1 MSGKA
6 IGISMNYGFPGTY
19 ARTPD
24 LFTTSRQLKARPADV
39 PFGAC
44 LQANDD
50 NT

>member
-24 LFTTSRQLKARPADV
+24 LITTSRQLKAGSADV
-39 PFGAC
+39 PLPAGE
-44 LQANDD
+44 
-50 NT
+50 